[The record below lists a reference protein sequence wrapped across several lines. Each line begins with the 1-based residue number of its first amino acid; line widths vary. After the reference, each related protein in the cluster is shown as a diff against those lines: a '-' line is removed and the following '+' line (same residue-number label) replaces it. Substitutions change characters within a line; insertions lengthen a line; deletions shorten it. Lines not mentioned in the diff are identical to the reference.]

1 MLKKVHKIRNV
12 DLTVCTAEQMLA
24 RNAADQ
30 ISSVFGP
37 RIAAAD
43 ESTRPE
49 LIDQAINTVMG
60 WFSPKAA
67 ERYNMETVKA
77 CLAAGLPGYLAPG
90 CRFFS
95 SYAEVGKAFPL
106 PADANVK
113 KHKVTAIYPD
123 AGWVAVSTG
132 FYSINGDDRM
142 FFQGYTKEE
151 VIYKLRH
158 EYNMIVPNN
167 VSSRKPSLADIFP
180 FLGVKA

>member
-1 MLKKVHKIRNV
+1 MCKKIHKIRNV

-24 RNAADQ
+24 YNAADQ
-30 ISSVFGP
+30 ISSVFGH

-49 LIDQAINTVMG
+49 LINQAINTAMG
-60 WFSPKAA
+60 WFSPRAA
-67 ERYNMETVKA
+67 ERYNMDTVKA
-77 CLAAGLPGYLAPG
+77 CIAAGLPGYLAG
-90 CRFFS
+90 HRLYS
-95 SYAEVGKAFPL
+95 SYAEVGEAFPL
-106 PADANVK
+106 PSDANAK

-132 FYSINGDDRM
+132 FYPINGDDRM
-142 FFQGYTKEE
+142 FFQGFTKAE

-180 FLGVKA
+180 LLGVKAP